1 VPHIFHVT
9 EDHSPANTGVTE
21 VITQLSRYLTG
32 QGWPTTVLT
41 AGKAV
46 TPVPAGVG
54 LVEFPIRPAGR
65 IWRYPDKLK
74 AFLQEIKR
82 DMGNIFH
89 LHGVWG
95 APQWLAA
102 RAAVRQKVPALLT
115 AHDMLSPWHWQDGR
129 LRQLKKVIYWF
140 TLAYP
145 AFRKLPLIHAITV
158 QERQFLARLFPGQK
172 IEVIPN
178 AIDLS
183 EVDATLSCCD
193 KVSRPDY
200 SIPYL
205 LFLGRLHHKKGVDI
219 LIKAFAAAFTGRDV
233 KLLIVGPDS
242 SAGYTEKLKSL
253 ANRLGVSRQVTFR
266 GPVFGTQ
273 KYALFQRAW
282 AFCLPSQSEVVGLAN
297 LEAAATATPGITT
310 HETGLGD
317 WEEGGGILVSPR
329 VPDLT
334 QALKRVFSWSLQER
348 NERGGRLRRLVEGRY
363 SWEAVGPLWLHL
375 YQELACGRIS

>member
-1 VPHIFHVT
+1 MPHIFHVT

-21 VITQLSRYLTG
+21 VITQLTRYLAG

-41 AGKAV
+41 AGKGV
-46 TPVPAGVG
+46 TPVPEGVG
-54 LVEFPIRPAGR
+54 LAEFPLRPGGR
-65 IWRYPDKLK
+65 IWRYPDKLG
-74 AFLQEIKR
+74 ACLQEIKR

-145 AFRKLPLIHAITV
+145 AFRQLPLIHAITV
-158 QERQFLARLFPGQK
+158 QERRFLARLFPGQK

-183 EVDATLSCCD
+183 EVDAILSGCD
-193 KVSRPDY
+193 QVSSPDN

-219 LIKAFAAAFTGRDV
+219 LIKAFAAAFAGREV

-253 ANRLGVSRQVTFR
+253 ANRLGVSRQVNFR
-266 GPVFGTQ
+266 GPVFGIQ

-348 NERGGRLRRLVEGRY
+348 NERGRRLRRLVERRY

-375 YQELACGRIS
+375 YQELAWGRSS